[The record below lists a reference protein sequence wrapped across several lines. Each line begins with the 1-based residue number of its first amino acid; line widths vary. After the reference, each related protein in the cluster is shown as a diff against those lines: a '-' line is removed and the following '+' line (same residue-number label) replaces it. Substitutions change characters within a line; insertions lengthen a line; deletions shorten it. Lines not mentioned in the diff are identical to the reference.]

1 MADNKAVEEFGNVLA
16 QMSGLKAPGVSGS
29 KIKLLTEISI
39 DNVQTNVT
47 MSPSQSE
54 SILIQKLYTHFKKT
68 PGTHKLGVLYAVDSI
83 VRAYI
88 DEARKA
94 GQDPTQDGPDGT
106 FSAGVHRI
114 TGLLSSLMNDIMLH
128 APEDTK
134 EKIKKLLDI
143 WQRGSTFPAD
153 LIASIRS
160 KHFSSPQQ
168 SPATDNAYGI
178 PSLQFP
184 GAAAAAQPTAQ
195 ADVGGAAPNTAAILQ
210 ALAQMAKGNTPTS
223 STPAAVPVSVSAA
236 APASQVPP
244 QIPNL
249 SHLANLSNPAPQ
261 SLPVSLPNF
270 GGQPQPT
277 VTASN
282 LQSLLP
288 SLLGGNF
295 GAAAQQPAPP
305 PQPQQQ
311 QSAFPNL
318 GMPQGDQNVMTQLAL
333 LQMFS
338 QGLNPSQ
345 LAQALEQA
353 TKQNGQAAYN
363 QGGWQQPQGQP
374 GPYDRYPDERRGPFS
389 PGRDRFRRSRSRSP
403 AYGDDGTVRR
413 RSPVYGEYSGNLS
426 GDARERDY
434 NKRGRGGR
442 GSGTTGRGNRR
453 DRSPSPPRQDHWD
466 NRSPPPGQKFV
477 EYDESLKP
485 DKIRVYSRTLFVGGV
500 SSSEQDLRQLFAQH
514 GDVQSC
520 IVNFE
525 KRHAF
530 IKMKTRSDA
539 VRAKDA
545 LETHRLPHSV
555 LRTRWGVGFGPRDC
569 CDYATGIS
577 EIALDRLTDADRR
590 WLQTAEYGGIGDRPI
605 EGGLVLEEP
614 DIEIGQGVSSK
625 AISRRMQTDHA
636 GARGPKSSFQRHE
649 RGDNVN
655 GFDKHRDYN
664 NGPDRDVNSA
674 PPPPSSTVPGFGG
687 FGGPYMP
694 LIYQQPGQQ

>member
-1 MADNKAVEEFGNVLA
+1 MAENKAVEEFGNLLA
-16 QMSGLKAPGVSGS
+16 QMSGLKPPGVSGS
-29 KIKLLTEISI
+29 KIKSLTEISI
-39 DNVQTNVT
+39 ENVL
-47 MSPSQSE
+47 SE

-94 GQDPTQDGPDGT
+94 GQDPTQEGPDGT

-114 TGLLSSLMNDIMLH
+114 TGLLSSLMNDIMIH

-134 EKIKKLLDI
+134 EKIKKLMDI

-153 LIASIRS
+153 LINSIRS
-160 KHFSSPQQ
+160 KHFSSSPQQ
-168 SPATDNAYGI
+168 SPATDNTFPNA
-178 PSLQFP
+178 SLPFSNAPATQSVVQSDP
-184 GAAAAAQPTAQ
+184 AS
-195 ADVGGAAPNTAAILQ
+195 APNTAAILQ
-210 ALAQMAKGNTPTS
+210 ALAQMTKSNPS
-223 STPAAVPVSVSAA
+223 STPVPAVAPVTT
-236 APASQVPP
+236 QPP
-244 QIPNL
+244 PSQIPNFAGL
-249 SHLANLSNPAPQ
+249 GSASATPAP
-261 SLPVSLPNF
+261 STLPVSLSNF
-270 GGQPQPT
+270 GAQPQPT
-277 VTASN
+277 AAAATN

-288 SLLGGNF
+288 GLLGGNF
-295 GAAAQQPAPP
+295 GAPPQPAPP
-305 PQPQQQ
+305 AQQQAFQNIGLPQQD
-311 QSAFPNL
+311 P
-318 GMPQGDQNVMTQLAL
+318 NVMTQLAL
-333 LQMFS
+333 LQMLT
-338 QGLNPSQ
+338 QGLGQNH

-353 TKQNGQAAYN
+353 KLPGQPAYN
-363 QGGWQQPQGQP
+363 QGWQQPTQP
-374 GPYDRYPDERRGPFS
+374 NPYDRFEERRSGGPFS

-403 AYGDDGTVRR
+403 GYGDEPPVRR
-413 RSPVYGEYSGNLS
+413 RSPVYGEYSGN
-426 GDARERDY
+426 GGNDGREREFG
-434 NKRGRGGR
+434 KRGGR
-442 GSGTTGRGNRR
+442 GNRGGGNAARGGYRR
-453 DRSPSPPRQDHWD
+453 DRSASPQRQQDLWD
-466 NRSPPPGQKFV
+466 TRSHPPPGQKFV

-500 SSSEQDLRQLFAQH
+500 SSSEQELRQLFQQH
-514 GDVQSC
+514 GEVQSC

-530 IKMKTRSDA
+530 IKMKTRGDA
-539 VRAKDA
+539 VRAKEA

-577 EIALDRLTDADRR
+577 EISLDRLTDADRR

-636 GARGPKSSFQRHE
+636 GARGPKSSFQRFD
-649 RGDNVN
+649 RDNSN
-655 GFDKHRDYN
+655 NYDSGNRRDYN
-664 NGPDRDVNSA
+664 GGPDRDVNTEVPITAS
-674 PPPPSSTVPGFGG
+674 VPGFGG
-687 FGGPYMP
+687 FGGGYAP

>member
-16 QMSGLKAPGVSGS
+16 QMSALKAPGVSGS

-39 DNVQTNVT
+39 ENA
-47 MSPSQSE
+47 QSE

-160 KHFSSPQQ
+160 KHFSSPRQ
-168 SPATDNAYGI
+168 SPAVDNSYGTS
-178 PSLQFP
+178 SLPFSNT
-184 GAAAAAQPTAQ
+184 ATAAQPAAQ
-195 ADVGGAAPNTAAILQ
+195 PDIASAAAPNTAAILQ
-210 ALAQMAKGNTPTS
+210 ALAQMAKTTTPTS
-223 STPAAVPVSVSAA
+223 STPAVVPAAVPPA
-236 APASQVPP
+236 APGPQVPP
-244 QIPNL
+244 QIPNFAA
-249 SHLANLSNPAPQ
+249 LASASTPAPP

-270 GGQPQPT
+270 GAQPQT
-277 VTASN
+277 TAPN

-288 SLLGGNF
+288 SLLSGNF
-295 GAAAQQPAPP
+295 GAAAQQPPP
-305 PQPQQQ
+305 PPPQQQ
-311 QSAFPNL
+311 QQPAFPNL
-318 GMPQGDQNVMTQLAL
+318 GMQQGDPNVMTQLAL

-338 QGLNPSQ
+338 QSMGPNQ

-353 TKQNGQAAYN
+353 TKQNGQGAYN
-363 QGGWQQPQGQP
+363 QGWQQPQGQSN
-374 GPYDRYPDERRGPFS
+374 PYERYPDDRRGGPFS

-403 AYGDDGTVRR
+403 GYGDDGSVRR
-413 RSPVYGEYSGNLS
+413 RSPVYGEYSGNLGS
-426 GDARERDY
+426 DARERDY

-442 GSGTTGRGNRR
+442 GSGGIT
-453 DRSPSPPRQDHWD
+453 
-466 NRSPPPGQKFV
+466 GQKFV

-649 RGDNVN
+649 RDNVN
-655 GFDKHRDYN
+655 GYDSKRDYN
-664 NGPDRDVNSA
+664 SGPDRDVNSA
-674 PPPPSSTVPGFGG
+674 PPPQSSSVPGFGG